1 MLSEALLHLP
11 SNDDEP
17 LPPLPP
23 PERIQELLFD
33 AARLGRIDM
42 IPALTQ
48 AGADIAARDES
59 GYTALI
65 LACYHDHEDAAAL
78 LLALGA
84 PVDQPDGT
92 RGNTALMGAA
102 FKGLHGISHCLLE
115 AGAEPDVVNHA
126 GQTALMFAALF
137 GRAALVDQLIARG
150 WNPHLIDAAGNSAVS
165 VARSQAND
173 LMVARLCSRQRP
185 DA

>member
-1 MLSEALLHLP
+1 MPSEALRRLP
-11 SNDDEP
+11 SNDDEAP
-17 LPPLPP
+17 PPLPP

-33 AARLGRIDM
+33 AARLGRTDM
-42 IPALTQ
+42 VPALIQ

-59 GYTALI
+59 GYSALI
-65 LACYHDHEDAAAL
+65 LACYHGHEDTAAML
-78 LLALGA
+78 LELGA
-84 PVDQPDGT
+84 PVDQPDAA

-102 FKGLHGISHCLLE
+102 FKGLGGIAERLLE

-137 GRAALVDQLIARG
+137 GRAALVDELITRG
-150 WNPHLIDAAGNSAVS
+150 ADPHLIDAAGNSAVS

-173 LMVARLCSRQRP
+173 VMVARLTARQRP
-185 DA
+185 GT

>member
-1 MLSEALLHLP
+1 MPSEALLRLP
-11 SNDDEP
+11 ANDDEP
-17 LPPLPP
+17 LAPLPP
-23 PERIQELLFD
+23 PARIQELLFD

-42 IPALTQ
+42 IPALAQ

-65 LACYHDHEDAAAL
+65 LACYHGHEGAAAL

-84 PVDQPDGT
+84 PVDQPDGR

-102 FKGLHGISHCLLE
+102 FKGLQGIARCLLE
-115 AGAEPDVVNHA
+115 AGAEPNVVNHA

-137 GRAALVDQLIARG
+137 GRATLVDQLIARG
-150 WNPHLIDAAGNSAVS
+150 ADPHLVDAAGNSAAS
-165 VARSQAND
+165 VAHSQAND
-173 LMVARLCSRQRP
+173 LMVARLLAR
-185 DA
+185 